1 MDLTVLD
8 FDPSK
13 LINDFITP
21 LIHAVISYVHLG
33 IEDPKE
39 TEALCR
45 EILNGD
51 VHNFLVAHSAIFQVK
66 LIIGKHETRVIS
78 LGTLDSPW
86 RIDVNNLKVSNLV
99 DQVLQIEESE
109 ITVDESIRAKFG
121 LFTIVFIFCIPLVL
135 SHNFGPGLNRDIQS
149 NQLLFWSL
157 LITLFNALEV

>member
-1 MDLTVLD
+1 MDLAVFD
-8 FDPSK
+8 FYPSK

-45 EILNGD
+45 EILYWN
-51 VHNFLVAHSAIFQVK
+51 VHNFLITHSAIFQVE
-66 LIIGKHETRVIS
+66 LIIGKHETGVIPLS
-78 LGTLDSPW
+78 TLDSPW

-109 ITVDESIRAKFG
+109 ITVNESI
-121 LFTIVFIFCIPLVL
+121 
-135 SHNFGPGLNRDIQS
+135 
-149 NQLLFWSL
+149 
-157 LITLFNALEV
+157 